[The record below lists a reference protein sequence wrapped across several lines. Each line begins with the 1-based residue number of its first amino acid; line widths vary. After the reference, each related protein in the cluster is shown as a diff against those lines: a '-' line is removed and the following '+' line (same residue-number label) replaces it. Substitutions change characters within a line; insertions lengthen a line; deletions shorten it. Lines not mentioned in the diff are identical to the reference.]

1 MVTAAHVV
9 DAMLLSSKDWKD
21 IELRERKSTETIS
34 VRVLRVAGSHAEKIA
49 ILELRTPLAGASTL
63 PLRMEPL
70 IAEERIASLAYP
82 GSQLR
87 FANGR
92 FVKYGDDT
100 FAGAALFEMY
110 DGNDR
115 LVLEH
120 GASGAPVLDCE
131 SRVFAVVSVTITQ
144 TISFLASAVRT
155 VANPKRS
162 FDTHPGVKG
171 LHAAQLSSSGARA
184 LIAKP
189 A

>member
-1 MVTAAHVV
+1 MDGSGSAYGRCHAT
-9 DAMLLSSKDWKD
+9 LEQWND

-34 VRVLRVAGSHAEKIA
+34 VRVLRVAGSHPEKLA
-49 ILELRTPLAGASTL
+49 ILELKTPFAGVSTL

-115 LVLEH
+115 LVLDH
-120 GASGAPVLDCE
+120 GASVAPVLDCE
-131 SRVFAVVSVTITQ
+131 SRIVAVVSITITQ
-144 TISFLASAVRT
+144 TINFLAFAVRT
-155 VANPKRS
+155 STAWQTPNVVSIPDQVLKDFTRLN
-162 FDTHPGVKG
+162 
-171 LHAAQLSSSGARA
+171 
-184 LIAKP
+184 
-189 A
+189 